1 MAKEQ
6 IKELSEERTIERI
19 NLQLRAQHFALM
31 VSVTLL
37 ILTGLALLYRESA
50 LGRLLIALE
59 RGL

>member
-50 LGRLLIALE
+50 LGAC
-59 RGL
+59 